1 MKKMTLKSILESI
14 EGIQVEA
21 KKPRYTKKGNSRKYI
36 VTGMPATS
44 AGSEILESLLDICQS
59 HGGTV
64 EYSESGDLALRFRF
78 QSWPVLESEILK
90 DIDLGEEE
98 VGEETSRQEE
108 KKSVHE
114 QLFEFL
120 EKEIDGL
127 GIGMNVTSLGIA
139 FASNEEDLKNLKAT
153 MKAILTEMYKG

>member
-21 KKPRYTKKGNSRKYI
+21 KKPRYTEKGNSRKYI
-36 VTGMPATS
+36 IKKMPATS
-44 AGSEILESLLDICQS
+44 AGNEILESLLDICQT
-59 HGGTV
+59 HGATV
-64 EYSESGDLALRFRF
+64 KTDEAGHLVLRFEF
-78 QSWPVLESEILK
+78 QSWPVVESEILK

-98 VGEETSRQEE
+98 ETSEQEE
-108 KKSVHE
+108 KKSAHE

-153 MKAILTEMYKG
+153 MKAILTEMYKD

>member
-1 MKKMTLKSILESI
+1 MKKMTLKSILKSI

-36 VTGMPATS
+36 ITGMPATS

-90 DIDLGEEE
+90 DIDLGEE
-98 VGEETSRQEE
+98 TSRQEK
-108 KKSVHE
+108 KKSVRE
-114 QLFEFL
+114 QLFEFH

-139 FASNEEDLKNLKAT
+139 FASNEEDLKNLKAA

>member
-1 MKKMTLKSILESI
+1 MRKMTLKSILESI

-21 KKPRYTKKGNSRKYI
+21 KKPRYTKRGSISNNSRKYI
-36 VTGMPATS
+36 ITKMPTTT
-44 AGSEILESLLDICQS
+44 AGNEILESLLDICKS
-59 HGGTV
+59 HGAIVKTGEAGHLT
-64 EYSESGDLALRFRF
+64 LIFHF

-90 DIDLGEEE
+90 DIDGVEE
-98 VGEETSRQEE
+98 EETSEQD
-108 KKSVHE
+108 VHE

-139 FASNEEDLKNLKAT
+139 FASNEEDLKNLKTT
-153 MKAILTEMYKG
+153 MKSILTELYKG